1 MGKNGAGGRMMNK
14 PKVSKK
20 IGPASQKI
28 GHASQGLK
36 MGRLD
41 LKWDGMLCLFF
52 NNPAKEFQIRE
63 ISRLIKVPKTT
74 VQRVLKQLVSLK
86 IILVK
91 KKGIFPSYSANET
104 NFWYKFYKKQYFIE
118 EIYASGLIDFLED
131 FFHPPCIFLFGS
143 GAKGDYIKR
152 SDIDLFL
159 LSPEKEVD
167 IIKYERKL
175 GRKINLL
182 CKERIPDLSPELLNN
197 ILNGI
202 KLSGYLKLN

>member
-1 MGKNGAGGRMMNK
+1 MGEQTTAAVYLMKKRKSRQRLLREKMFRPQQKKRRRKRMGKNGAGGRMMNK

-63 ISRLIKVPKTT
+63 ISRWIGVPKTT

-91 KKGIFPSYSANET
+91 KKGIFPSYSAN
-104 NFWYKFYKKQYFIE
+104 
-118 EIYASGLIDFLED
+118 
-131 FFHPPCIFLFGS
+131 
-143 GAKGDYIKR
+143 
-152 SDIDLFL
+152 
-159 LSPEKEVD
+159 
-167 IIKYERKL
+167 
-175 GRKINLL
+175 
-182 CKERIPDLSPELLNN
+182 
-197 ILNGI
+197 
-202 KLSGYLKLN
+202 